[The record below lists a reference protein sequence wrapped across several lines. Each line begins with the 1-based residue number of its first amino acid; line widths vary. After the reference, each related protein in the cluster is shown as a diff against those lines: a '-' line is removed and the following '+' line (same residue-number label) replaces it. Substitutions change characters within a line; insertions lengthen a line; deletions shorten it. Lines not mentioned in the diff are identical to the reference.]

1 MNKETSSFQCVSTQ
15 HASYRYKH
23 VTKSQVFS
31 WLRPAFTQD
40 HFSNSPYINLTRQ
53 KDKRHVR
60 TDKGLINGLFSIIHK
75 NLAWFWYGWKIQSK
89 GQIRWCERWS
99 VLVRE
104 SFAVQEFF
112 SHSRTWL
119 KDKGK
124 KRIMRELILSFWI
137 GQFFMW
143 RSRICFL
150 NWCL

>member
-31 WLRPAFTQD
+31 WLKPAFTQD

-75 NLAWFWYGWKIQSK
+75 NLAWFWHGWKIQRKVKSVDVSADPF
-89 GQIRWCERWS
+89 WLER
-99 VLVRE
+99 VLLFRN
-104 SFAVQEFF
+104 FF

-124 KRIMRELILSFWI
+124 KGEFQRIDFVVSIEHF
-137 GQFFMW
+137 
-143 RSRICFL
+143 
-150 NWCL
+150 CLWK

>member
-75 NLAWFWYGWKIQSK
+75 NLAWFWYGWKIQRK

-99 VLVRE
+99 VLVRDN
-104 SFAVQEFF
+104 FF
-112 SHSRTWL
+112 TL
-119 KDKGK
+119 TDLIKGQR
-124 KRIMRELILSFWI
+124 KRNMRELVLSF
-137 GQFFMW
+137 
-143 RSRICFL
+143 FL
-150 NWCL
+150 CGEVEFAF

>member
-75 NLAWFWYGWKIQSK
+75 NLAWFWYGWKIQRK
-89 GQIRWCERWS
+89 GQIRWCEHWS
-99 VLVRE
+99 VLVRDN
-104 SFAVQEFF
+104 FF
-112 SHSRTWL
+112 TL
-119 KDKGK
+119 TDLIKGQR
-124 KRIMRELILSFWI
+124 KRNMRELVLSF
-137 GQFFMW
+137 
-143 RSRICFL
+143 FL
-150 NWCL
+150 CGEVEFAF